1 MLRQRVLTAIV
12 LVLALLATILWLP
25 PAWAAAALAL
35 VIVLAAFEWAGMA
48 GLVSLPAKLGYA
60 LLVVAVCVLLHFAV
74 FGPGVLV
81 AVLAVTMLWWFAALL
96 WIVLAP
102 ARGGRSA
109 AAVAGLLTLV
119 PAALA
124 ASWLYARSPRGP
136 WLVLFVIALVGAA
149 DIGAFFAGRAFGR
162 VPLAPRVSPKK
173 TWEGVVGG
181 FVAAALVAWFANAFL
196 ELPAVAFFALCAATV
211 VLSIVGDLA
220 ESLFKRHAGL
230 KDSGSLLPGHGG
242 VLDRIDSLTAALP
255 LWTLG
260 LALLGELR

>member
-1 MLRQRVLTAIV
+1 MLRQRVMTGMA

-25 PAWAAAALAL
+25 PVWAAAVL
-35 VIVLAAFEWAGMA
+35 VLVVVLAAFEWAGLA
-48 GLVSLPAKLGYA
+48 GLESLPARLGYV
-60 LLVVAVCVLLHFAV
+60 LLVAALCLLLHRTV
-74 FGPGVLV
+74 PGPDALIAALG
-81 AVLAVTMLWWFAALL
+81 AAMLWWFAALL

-102 ARGGRSA
+102 ARGSRVA
-109 AAVAGLLTLV
+109 AGVAGLLTLV
-119 PAALA
+119 PASLA
-124 ASWLYARSPRGP
+124 ASWLYAGSPRGP

-149 DIGAFFAGRAFGR
+149 DIGAFFAGRSFGR

-173 TWEGVVGG
+173 TWEGVIGG
-181 FVAAALVAWFANAFL
+181 FVAAALVAWLANLFLRLPSVAFL
-196 ELPAVAFFALCAATV
+196 ALCAATV

-255 LWTLG
+255 LWALG
-260 LALLGELR
+260 LALLGEMR